1 MPKPRVRKVAVV
13 NVMTFPVAARE
24 LDVSP
29 TMIRRWV
36 VSGKLMEAFTI
47 KHEPKSGHYRLV
59 TVESVE
65 RLKRERKGRDA

>member
-1 MPKPRVRKVAVV
+1 MRKRKPVV
-13 NVMTFPVAARE
+13 MDVMTFPVAARE
-24 LDVSP
+24 LNVSP

-36 VSGKLMEAFTI
+36 VSGKLIEAFTI

-65 RLKRERKGRDA
+65 RLKREREGTDA